1 MRVMEFGN
9 LKFELRPATDEDFDF
24 AWLLYRDLMKPL
36 TEELLE
42 WNELRQKAVVEEA
55 FTNKGT
61 SIIVVNGSNAGWLQV
76 SDTPSGIYLGQLYIL
91 PAMQNHRIGTAIVRQ
106 LCDRVRREGKTFTLE
121 VMKNNRARVFYER
134 LGFCVIGQSNYKLE
148 LRWQEEV

>member
-42 WNELRQKAVVEEA
+42 WNELRQNAVVEEA
-55 FTNKGT
+55 STYKGT
-61 SIIVVNGSNAGWLQV
+61 SIIVVNESNAGWLQV
-76 SDTPSGIYLGQLYIL
+76 SDIPSGIYLDQLYIL
-91 PAMQNHRIGTAIVRQ
+91 PAMQNHGIGTAIVRQ
-106 LCDRVRREGKTFTLE
+106 LCDRGRKEGKTLTLE
-121 VMKNNRARVFYER
+121 VMKNNRARLFYER
-134 LGFCVIGQSNYKLE
+134 LGFRVIRQSNYKLE
-148 LRWQEEV
+148 MRWQEET